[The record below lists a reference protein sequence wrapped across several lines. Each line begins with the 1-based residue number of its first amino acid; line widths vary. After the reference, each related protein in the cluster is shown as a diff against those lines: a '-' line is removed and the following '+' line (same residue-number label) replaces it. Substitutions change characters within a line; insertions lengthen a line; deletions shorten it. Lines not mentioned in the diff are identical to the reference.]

1 MIDPTLFCGVLRN
14 SADVGADYFWNVN
27 KAFALVFEFGSM
39 VNRRVFG
46 FLLLLRS
53 GESPLFKGT
62 NEGDQARTQMHTL
75 KKFVCMDF

>member
-27 KAFALVFEFGSM
+27 KAFALVSEFGSM

-46 FLLLLRS
+46 FFFLLRS
-53 GESPLFKGT
+53 GATSLFKAPTRATKHAHKST
-62 NEGDQARTQMHTL
+62 NSRTL
-75 KKFVCMDF
+75 